1 MAWNYEESKERLSKQ
16 WQSLQKSGINIAKL
30 SREMDLNNL
39 SPSDARL
46 VHGVHVYAAIMN
58 FSELLAD
65 PMMRRDDFKRLL
77 RYCHCLQVELRR
89 VVQDIFEGD
98 KIQVQ
103 GPKFHGLIFKPYDDD
118 QWLAWKSVL
127 AALAFHLMLR
137 QAVPQ
142 VFPTYPAIV
151 PTSGLD
157 LGDSVVANVGI
168 RGDRELISIGRPAN
182 YAAKVLDAADTIT
195 IGESLWS
202 ALESDHQDLFNEDEG
217 VYRLDCGD
225 LAEPEKIIRDAG
237 FSFSIDQ
244 CADKLQESLDS
255 IPLDSITVEEA
266 KVAIDLGLLGPR
278 HAKTCGGASIFV
290 DIDGYT
296 ALIDS
301 LKDDLEA
308 LGKAV
313 QILHLF
319 RYELRQ
325 VTEEDFSAVTIQ
337 HQGDRLQALL
347 HVPAG
352 EEERICRKAVDLCI
366 SYNSTVEEVLNV
378 HHNVLGPLHVAIGC
392 DYGKSLVSRLG
403 VRGDLDSGCFGDA
416 TLTAETIQLQMKGK
430 EIGITGKLH
439 EAISDEAIRGSFSL
453 DEERDIYIGNATWAA
468 IEQAEQAKAY
478 SAKAIPSYSKA
489 GSILFGISAQAEGTR
504 PLKVTR
510 PWGV

>member
-1 MAWNYEESKERLSKQ
+1 MVTNRLRKQ
-16 WQSLQKSGINIAKL
+16 WESLQKAGINIAKL
-30 SREMDLNNL
+30 TREMDLSNL
-39 SPSDARL
+39 SPTDARL
-46 VHGVHVYAAIMN
+46 VHGVHVYSAIMN

-65 PMMRRDDFKRLL
+65 PLMRKDDFKRLL

-89 VVQDIFEGD
+89 LVQNVFEGD

-103 GPKFHGLIFKPYDDD
+103 GPKFHGLLFRPYDDD

-127 AALAFHLMLR
+127 AAVAFHTMLR
-137 QAVPQ
+137 QAVAQ

-182 YAAKVLDAADTIT
+182 YAAKVLDGADIIT
-195 IGESLWS
+195 IGKTLWT
-202 ALESDHQDLFNEDEG
+202 ALESDQQELFEEDG
-217 VYRLDCGD
+217 TVYRLDCSELSD
-225 LAEPEKIIRDAG
+225 PEKMIRDAG
-237 FSFSIDQ
+237 FSFSVKQ
-244 CADKLQESLDS
+244 CTNKLQESLDS
-255 IPLDSITVEEA
+255 TPLDSITIEEA

-278 HAKTCGGASIFV
+278 HAKTCNGASIFV

-301 LKDDLEA
+301 LRNDLNA

-325 VTEEDFSAVTIQ
+325 VTEVDFSAVTIQ

-347 HVPAG
+347 HVPTG

-366 SYNSTVEEVLNV
+366 SYNSSVEEVLNV

-416 TLTAETIQLQMKGK
+416 ALAAESIQVQMKGK
-430 EIGITGKLH
+430 EIGITEQLYG
-439 EAISDEAIRGSFSL
+439 AIADEAVRDNFSFD
-453 DEERDIYIGNATWAA
+453 DEKEFYIGNVTWAT

-478 SAKAIPSYSKA
+478 AAKASPSYSKA
-489 GSILFGISAQAEGTR
+489 GSILFGIRVQAEEAR

-510 PWGV
+510 PWGT

>member
-30 SREMDLNNL
+30 TREMDLHNL

-46 VHGVHVYAAIMN
+46 VHGVHVYTAIMN
-58 FSELLAD
+58 FSELLAN
-65 PMMRRDDFKRLL
+65 PLMRRDDFKRLL

-89 VVQDIFEGD
+89 IVQDIFEGD

-103 GPKFHGLIFKPYDDD
+103 GPKFHGLIFKPYDND

-127 AALAFHLMLR
+127 AAVAFHLMLR
-137 QAVPQ
+137 EAVPQ

-182 YAAKVLDAADTIT
+182 YAAKVLDGADTIT
-195 IGESLWS
+195 IGERLWS
-202 ALESDHQDLFNEDEG
+202 ALESDQQDLFNEDEG

-225 LAEPEKIIRDAG
+225 LADPEKIIRDAG
-237 FSFSIDQ
+237 FSFSIDR

-255 IPLDSITVEEA
+255 IPLDAITVEEA
-266 KVAIDLGLLGPR
+266 KIAIDLGLLGPK
-278 HAKTCGGASIFV
+278 HAKSCSGASIFV

-296 ALIDS
+296 FLIDS

-313 QILHLF
+313 QVLHLF

-325 VTEEDFSAVTIQ
+325 VTEVDFSGVTIQ

-352 EEERICRKAVDLCI
+352 EEGRICRKAVDLCI
-366 SYNSTVEEVLNV
+366 SYNSSVEEVLNV
-378 HHNVLGPLHVAIGC
+378 HHNILGAFHVAIGC

-403 VRGDLDSGCFGDA
+403 VRGDLDSACFGDA
-416 TLTAETIQLQMKGK
+416 VLTAETIQLQMKGN
-430 EIGITGKLH
+430 EIGITEQLH
-439 EAISDEAIRGSFSL
+439 KAISDEAIRDSFSL
-453 DEERDIYIGNATWAA
+453 DEERRMYIGNATWAA

-478 SAKAIPSYSKA
+478 AAKAIPSYSKA
-489 GSILFGISAQAEGTR
+489 GSIVFGISAQAEEAR

>member
-1 MAWNYEESKERLSKQ
+1 M
-16 WQSLQKSGINIAKL
+16 
-30 SREMDLNNL
+30 
-39 SPSDARL
+39 
-46 VHGVHVYAAIMN
+46 
-58 FSELLAD
+58 
-65 PMMRRDDFKRLL
+65 
-77 RYCHCLQVELRR
+77 
-89 VVQDIFEGD
+89 
-98 KIQVQ
+98 
-103 GPKFHGLIFKPYDDD
+103 
-118 QWLAWKSVL
+118 
-127 AALAFHLMLR
+127 
-137 QAVPQ
+137 
-142 VFPTYPAIV
+142 
-151 PTSGLD
+151 
-157 LGDSVVANVGI
+157 
-168 RGDRELISIGRPAN
+168 
-182 YAAKVLDAADTIT
+182 
-195 IGESLWS
+195 
-202 ALESDHQDLFNEDEG
+202 
-217 VYRLDCGD
+217 
-225 LAEPEKIIRDAG
+225 
-237 FSFSIDQ
+237 
-244 CADKLQESLDS
+244 
-255 IPLDSITVEEA
+255 
-266 KVAIDLGLLGPR
+266 
-278 HAKTCGGASIFV
+278 